1 MADPK
6 DPAGGRP
13 PGAGGVSL
21 VGVVLIL
28 LLGLIWGVNWPAIR
42 VAVVEISPW
51 TFRAVCL
58 AVGAA
63 TLFAVILARGG
74 RLRVPGAEILPL
86 MVLGLLNVT
95 AYHMLTA
102 FGLREME
109 AGRGVILAFTFP
121 LWSVLFG
128 TVVLRE
134 RLTASRVLALS
145 LGLGAMV
152 LLLGPE
158 IVELGRAPLGGLFL
172 IGSALAWAAATV
184 MYKRVAWTLPAGT
197 IAAWQLLIGGVPVL
211 AAALLFAPAPEFSA
225 LSPEAVISII
235 YASVIAV
242 SFGQWIWFR
251 LLRILPAAVAAIS
264 TLAVPVVG
272 VFSSAILLGER
283 ITWMELAA
291 LTLVVVA
298 LWIVLVGHAGI
309 EAIRGPVSTERVDDG

>member
-1 MADPK
+1 MADPR

-21 VGVVLIL
+21 SGVGLIL
-28 LLGLIWGVNWPAIR
+28 LLGLIWGLNWPAIR
-42 VAVVEISPW
+42 LAVTEISPW

-74 RLRVPGAEILPL
+74 RLRVPRAEILPL
-86 MVLGLLNVT
+86 IGLGLLNVT

-102 FGLREME
+102 FGLREMG

-121 LWSVLFG
+121 LWSVLLG

-134 RLTASRVLALS
+134 RLTASRALALL
-145 LGLGAMV
+145 LGLGAMA
-152 LLLGPE
+152 LLLGPD
-158 IVELGRAPLGGLFL
+158 IVELGRAPLGGLLL
-172 IGSALAWAAATV
+172 IGSAIAWAAATV
-184 MYKRVAWTLPAGT
+184 MYKRVAWTLPAIE
-197 IAAWQLLIGGVPVL
+197 IAAWQLLIGGAPVI
-211 AAALLFAPAPEFSA
+211 AGALIVGPMPDISA
-225 LSPEAVISII
+225 ISTEALIGVV

-251 LLRILPAAVAAIS
+251 ALEILPTAVAAIG

-291 LTLVVVA
+291 LTLIIAA

-309 EAIRGPVSTERVDDG
+309 EAMRGTGRR

>member
-1 MADPK
+1 MADLP
-6 DPAGGRP
+6 DSAGGRT

-21 VGVVLIL
+21 AGVGLIL

-42 VAVVEISPW
+42 VAVTEISPW

-74 RLRVPGAEILPL
+74 RLRVPRAEFLPL

-109 AGRGVILAFTFP
+109 AGRGVILTFTFP

-134 RLTASRVLALS
+134 RLTASRVLALLS
-145 LGLGAMV
+145 GLGAMA
-152 LLLGPE
+152 LLLGPS
-158 IVELGRAPLGGLFL
+158 IVELGRAPLGGVLL
-172 IGSALAWAAATV
+172 IGSALVWAAATV
-184 MYKRVAWTLPAGT
+184 MFKRDAWTLPAVE
-197 IAAWQLLIGGVPVL
+197 IAAWQLLIGGAPIIAV
-211 AAALLFAPAPEFSA
+211 ALIVDPRPDFSA
-225 LSPEAVISII
+225 ISTEALIGLV

-251 LLRILPAAVAAIS
+251 VLEILPAAVAAIG
-264 TLAVPVVG
+264 TLAVPIVG
-272 VFSSAILLGER
+272 VFSSAFLLGER
-283 ITWMELAA
+283 ITWMELTA
-291 LTLVVVA
+291 LTLIVVA

-309 EAIRGPVSTERVDDG
+309 EAMRRTGRR

>member
-1 MADPK
+1 
-6 DPAGGRP
+6 
-13 PGAGGVSL
+13 
-21 VGVVLIL
+21 
-28 LLGLIWGVNWPAIR
+28 
-42 VAVVEISPW
+42 
-51 TFRAVCL
+51 
-58 AVGAA
+58 
-63 TLFAVILARGG
+63 
-74 RLRVPGAEILPL
+74 
-86 MVLGLLNVT
+86 
-95 AYHMLTA
+95 MLTA

-134 RLTASRVLALS
+134 RLTASRVLALL
-145 LGLGAMV
+145 LGLGAMA
-152 LLLGPE
+152 LLLGPD
-158 IVELGRAPLGGLFL
+158 IVELGRARLGGLFL

-184 MYKRVAWTLPAGT
+184 LFKRVSWTLPAGE
-197 IAAWQLLIGGVPVL
+197 IAAWQLLIGGAPVI
-211 AAALLFAPAPEFSA
+211 AGALIVDPRPDFSA
-225 LSPEAVISII
+225 ISTQALIGLV

-251 LLRILPAAVAAIS
+251 VLEILPAAVAAIS

-309 EAIRGPVSTERVDDG
+309 EAMRGSASTERADDG